1 MAIKALNERKHG
13 YKILPSQARWFMS
26 FLSVQGVSKEF
37 HGIAAVEGVSFD
49 IGRGQVVG
57 FLGPNGAGK
66 STTMRMI
73 TQFYDPD
80 QGEILLDG
88 VVLGDD
94 PLAAKRRI
102 GYLPENNPLYSE
114 MLVFDYLTFIAQ
126 LREIA
131 DPGRAIDEAVGA
143 TGIQDVYYRPI
154 GELSKGFR
162 QRVGL
167 AQAILHRPDLLVLDE
182 PTEGL
187 DPSQR
192 LEIRRLIG
200 HLGQD
205 RTVLLSTHV
214 LSEVRDTCSRLLIIN
229 KGKMIADGSVAELT
243 AQASGRV
250 HVLVEIAG
258 DGVSTGIAG
267 LAGVVEVV
275 QREAS
280 GDNRTALRVAA
291 DGGRDVRPDIF
302 GLARDRGWTLYELH
316 HEARSLEDLFLELTE
331 DTPDGVVTEE
341 PQQAGEAQ

>member
-1 MAIKALNERKHG
+1 MTL
-13 YKILPSQARWFMS
+13 
-26 FLSVQGVSKEF
+26 LSLDAVSKEF
-37 HGIAAVEGVSFD
+37 HGIKAVDRVSFD
-49 IGRGQVVG
+49 IDRGQVVG

-66 STTMRMI
+66 STTMRII

-80 QGEILLDG
+80 HGEIRLDG

-94 PLAAKRRI
+94 SLAAKRRI
-102 GYLPENNPLYSE
+102 GYLPENNPLYTE
-114 MLVFDYLTFIAQ
+114 MLVTDYLAFVAR
-126 LREIA
+126 LREIEGQEA
-131 DPGRAIDEAVGA
+131 TRAIDDAVGA
-143 TGIQDVYYRPI
+143 TGIEAVYYRPI

-229 KGKMIADGSVAELT
+229 KGAIAADGSVEELAE
-243 AQASGRV
+243 QAGGAV
-250 HVLVEIAG
+250 QVLVEIEGEQVEEGIGELEGVRDVVRRQSAG
-258 DGVSTGIAG
+258 DG
-267 LAGVVEVV
+267 
-275 QREAS
+275 
-280 GDNRTALRVAA
+280 RTALMVTAKV
-291 DGGRDVRPDIF
+291 GRDLRPEIF

-316 HEARSLEDLFLELTE
+316 QEARSLEDLFLQVTE
-331 DTPDGVVTEE
+331 DAPDGTPAETSQDE
-341 PQQAGEAQ
+341 GGAQ